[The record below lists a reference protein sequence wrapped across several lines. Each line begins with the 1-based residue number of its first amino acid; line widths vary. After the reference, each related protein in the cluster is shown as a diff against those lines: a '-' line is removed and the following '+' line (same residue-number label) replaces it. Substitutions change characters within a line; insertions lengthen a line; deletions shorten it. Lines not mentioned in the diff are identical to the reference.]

1 MHNLLLGTARHVFK
15 LWIELGVL
23 SDQTFEELQRRMDSL
38 KVPQDVGRIP
48 HKIALGFSGF
58 TADQWKNWTT
68 IYSLF
73 CLKGL
78 IGDPDYDMWFDFVQA
93 CIIICSRV
101 ISFDRLE
108 VADMQTFLSK
118 FVELYG
124 PLWCTPNMHLH
135 LHFKYCM
142 LDYGPVYAFWCFSF
156 ERLNGLLGQ
165 YHNRNIEVQ
174 IMRHFEQS
182 QQLQVPLENAY
193 VADFINILSKKDVGS
208 LSLHGTTDAM
218 YIQQYSC
225 RSPATLILPDENMVK
240 ALPPFRYVVLTESAE
255 QALLTMYTTVY
266 PSSSVSQV
274 GQPAKVCRR

>member
-23 SDQTFEELQRRMDSL
+23 SDQKFEELQRRMDSL

-48 HKIALGFSGF
+48 HKIAFGFSGF

-108 VADMQTFLSK
+108 VADCYLQTFLSK

-124 PLWCTPNMHLH
+124 PLRCTPNMH

-142 LDYGPVYAFWCFSF
+142 LDYGPVYAF
-156 ERLNGLLGQ
+156 
-165 YHNRNIEVQ
+165 
-174 IMRHFEQS
+174 
-182 QQLQVPLENAY
+182 
-193 VADFINILSKKDVGS
+193 
-208 LSLHGTTDAM
+208 
-218 YIQQYSC
+218 
-225 RSPATLILPDENMVK
+225 
-240 ALPPFRYVVLTESAE
+240 
-255 QALLTMYTTVY
+255 
-266 PSSSVSQV
+266 
-274 GQPAKVCRR
+274 